1 LLKTK
6 DWDVVVIKNG
16 PAGLPA
22 SVSAHD
28 RGARV
33 AVVERE
39 SRSGGILKQCIHD
52 GFGFIRFKKNLTG
65 P

>member
-1 LLKTK
+1 MLKTK

-39 SRSGGILKQCIHD
+39 SRSGGYTEAVYTRR
-52 GFGFIRFKKNLTG
+52 IR
-65 P
+65 PHPV